1 MKKSIVWT
9 LISVVISLVSLGG
22 SVFALVYQHDANVKT
37 DYRTG
42 LNIDMREGETL
53 EKFELKD
60 NPNNSKVKN
69 FKAKQGEIQI
79 KNGMIEKMYVITKTD
94 NKKSNPYKIEPNYK
108 NNKFVNGRSANPD
121 KMILIHDRP
130 IIVNYHIPYVFYL
143 VKSYNGNYQLY
154 VRVFDIINMNKK
166 EVMDSKFYDKIT
178 ILHNDK
184 NDFYIDRV
192 RKEYIKLEHYLNKNG
207 VKIES

>member
-1 MKKSIVWT
+1 
-9 LISVVISLVSLGG
+9 
-22 SVFALVYQHDANVKT
+22 
-37 DYRTG
+37 
-42 LNIDMREGETL
+42 
-53 EKFELKD
+53 
-60 NPNNSKVKN
+60 
-69 FKAKQGEIQI
+69 
-79 KNGMIEKMYVITKTD
+79 
-94 NKKSNPYKIEPNYK
+94 
-108 NNKFVNGRSANPD
+108 
-121 KMILIHDRP
+121 MILIHDRP